1 MAKAQPKKSQTKTKA
16 QLELS
21 FTGLK
26 PSRAMQT
33 LIRSQLRRLE
43 RLSTGMTSCHVWID
57 TIHRSE
63 AKGSSKVVSFDVR
76 VEVRLPGTEI
86 AITRKPGG
94 PVHKDLPT
102 AVRHS
107 FSAMERRLKAYVSR
121 RRTTRTTP
129 RPTARLRRAAGA
141 GRE

>member
-1 MAKAQPKKSQTKTKA
+1 MAKSQARAKT

-21 FTGLK
+21 FTGLR
-26 PSRAMQT
+26 PSRAVQT

-63 AKGSSKVVSFDVR
+63 AKGTSKVVSFDVR

-86 AITRKPGG
+86 AITRKPGRTI
-94 PVHKDLPT
+94 HKNLSS
-102 AVRHS
+102 AVRDS

-121 RRTTRTTP
+121 RRAIRLPAPRRTP
-129 RPTARLRRAAGA
+129 SKRAAG
-141 GRE
+141 ETQ